1 MTQYARPNPP
11 IKIEPLIDESPS
23 SWLLRICLKY
33 HLPFNDLVKIYGLN
47 ELVNQPVN
55 ITADLMLLS
64 IFLPEDS
71 RLPYTIR
78 EKIDTFQW
86 EKGRSKWLIEPNKN
100 GSMRSNSYTR
110 ICPKC
115 LREKGYYQLKWQLRI
130 VECCVEHSI
139 RLRENCSECKM
150 PISSSFAGLKS
161 QFLLE
166 NEAFYKCRKCWFD
179 FRMMKSKLIKTESIE
194 KQRMITKAYTEIPV
208 NLKYLRYIQFSRTKL

>member
-55 ITADLMLLS
+55 ITADLKPLS
-64 IFLPEDS
+64 IFLPEGS

-78 EKIDTFQW
+78 EKINTFQW
-86 EKGRSKWLIEPNKN
+86 EKGRSEWLIEPNKN

-115 LREKGYYQLKWQLRI
+115 LREKEYYQLKWQLKI
-130 VECCVEHSI
+130 FKFCIEHSI
-139 RLRENCSECKM
+139 KLVERCPKCKTPFSSNVSRLGSQHVIDDKSVFNCHGCFMSSIKLKPRPSNFKKLDEQININQAYSENPM
-150 PISSSFAGLKS
+150 NTRY
-161 QFLLE
+161 LE
-166 NEAFYKCRKCWFD
+166 YV
-179 FRMMKSKLIKTESIE
+179 KLH
-194 KQRMITKAYTEIPV
+194 
-208 NLKYLRYIQFSRTKL
+208 